1 MDRDYARFPAD
12 DNGDALWRMAE
23 AGDDLGKPR
32 EVDFAVVFPTE
43 TVALQFAVML
53 LRTGQKVSFGPYDGD
68 PDRPWQVYVH
78 RMLLPTHTT
87 ITAVENDLARAAG
100 PLGGCNDGW
109 GCLAQDETAMPV
121 AADEPGRS

>member
-1 MDRDYARFPAD
+1 MARDDARFPAY
-12 DNGDALWRMAE
+12 DNGDVLWRMAE

-32 EVDFAVVFPTE
+32 EVDFAVIFRTE
-43 TVALQFAVML
+43 PAAFQFAVHL
-53 LRTGQKVSFGPYDGD
+53 LRNGEKVSFGPYEGD

-78 RMLLPTHTT
+78 RVLLPTHAA
-87 ITAVENDLARAAG
+87 ITGVENDLARAAE

-121 AADEPGRS
+121 AGDEPGRS